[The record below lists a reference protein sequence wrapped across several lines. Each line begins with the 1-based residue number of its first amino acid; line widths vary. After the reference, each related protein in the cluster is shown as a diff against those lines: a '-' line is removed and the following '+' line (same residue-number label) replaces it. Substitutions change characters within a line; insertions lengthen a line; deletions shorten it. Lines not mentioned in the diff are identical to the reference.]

1 MSERIGVEVGRERIW
16 SVKVGQESGRVGQ
29 ERVLG
34 ESGARMWVREWGKR
48 ERVWGESGMRE
59 VQDRGGKGES
69 EDGFQVRRGKR
80 KCRQSGTRKEARERQ
95 KTEGGE
101 RQKRK

>member
-1 MSERIGVEVGRERIW
+1 M
-16 SVKVGQESGRVGQ
+16 
-29 ERVLG
+29 
-34 ESGARMWVREWGKR
+34 
-48 ERVWGESGMRE
+48 WGESGIRE
-59 VQDRGGKGES
+59 VQDRGGNGES

-101 RQKRK
+101 AEEKRVKKER

>member
-1 MSERIGVEVGRERIW
+1 MGER
-16 SVKVGQESGRVGQ
+16 
-29 ERVLG
+29 LG
-34 ESGARMWVREWGKR
+34 K

-69 EDGFQVRRGKR
+69 EDVFQVRRGKR

-101 RQKRK
+101 AEEKRVKKER